1 MIILRYSRNAEY
13 SNYCWKVPKWNTPLG
28 GPPRGPTGP
37 PSGPRVSKRSG
48 KNCKNF
54 KKLYK
59 KFTRTKI
66 PQIITLS
73 PILGNLV
80 FWGGPWGLKVVFGPS
95 RGVFRKRERWFFFQL
110 FSIGPLKRFWGVAM
124 SDFDFTHLSIHPNH
138 MTISFHQKNW

>member
-1 MIILRYSRNAEY
+1 M
-13 SNYCWKVPKWNTPLG
+13 G

-54 KKLYK
+54 KNLYK

-95 RGVFRKRERWFFFQL
+95 RGGFRKRERWFFFPIV
-110 FSIGPLKRFWGVAM
+110 FIGPLKRFWGVAM
-124 SDFDFTHLSIHPNH
+124 SDLDFTHLSIHPTPRALTVPTGLKIGGSSTFFSLYPH
-138 MTISFHQKNW
+138 LCPQ